1 MTTEERIPVTARAG
15 FVGEQ
20 VQKAIESIKRI
31 DLRLFL
37 ALLLTGLLP
46 TIYNTV
52 RIFFLGNL
60 PNDWGINIASQLM
73 WVNLLYEILQESL
86 ILPLYFI
93 LGKAILNAKEFA
105 NRLKGSMVVVFSI
118 YVTLSLI
125 ISIFAEPMVV
135 AMAQNPLL
143 VNATVSYI
151 RLETIAYIFLTM
163 WKFIMLILLLIGRD
177 RLIYIVLMVQMILT
191 IILDSLFIS
200 EFSFSLK
207 LGVNGIAITNIIVN
221 IVLVAIFLI
230 LLKKEQN
237 IDIFQKG
244 KLNFNWTKQWMVIA
258 GYSGL
263 ETLVRNLA
271 FMYMVVRMVNIISE
285 PGTFWVTNSFIWGW
299 LLLPVLQ
306 LGELIKSDCSKGEE
320 NITKNFRGY
329 VGVTTIIVAIWL
341 VTIPLWEPFIKN
353 VLNMSN
359 YGVIFHLVIISLPFY
374 IIFAYNN
381 LIDSIFYGIGKT
393 EYMLFQSVL
402 VNVTFYGTLFVLFQK
417 GIYNPT
423 LELITLMFAAGIA
436 VDSLLTFVMY
446 WYLSK
451 KGEIVHK
458 YELAVPTV
466 TD

>member
-1 MTTEERIPVTARAG
+1 M
-15 FVGEQ
+15 
-20 VQKAIESIKRI
+20 
-31 DLRLFL
+31 
-37 ALLLTGLLP
+37 TGLIP
-46 TIYNTV
+46 TAYTTV

-93 LGKAILNAKEFA
+93 LGKAISNTNEFT
-105 NRLKGSMVVVFSI
+105 NRLKGSLIVVFSI
-118 YVTLSLI
+118 YTALSLL

-135 AMAQNPLL
+135 AMAQTPNL
-143 VNATVSYI
+143 VTATVSYI

-163 WKFIMLILLLIGRD
+163 WKFIMLVLLLIGRD
-177 RLIYIVLMVQMILT
+177 KLIYIVLAVQMVLT
-191 IILDSLFIS
+191 MLLDTLFIS
-200 EFSFSLK
+200 ELDFSLN

-221 IVLVAIFLI
+221 II
-230 LLKKEQN
+230 LLAVFLVLLKNNEN
-237 IDIFQKG
+237 IDIFQKDRVSFSW
-244 KLNFNWTKQWMVIA
+244 LKQWKVIA

-263 ETLVRNLA
+263 ETLIRNIA
-271 FMYMVVRMVNIISE
+271 FMFMVVRMVNIISE

-306 LGELIKSDCSKGEE
+306 LSELIKSDCSKSEE
-320 NITKNFRGY
+320 NITRNFRGY
-329 VGVTTIIVAIWL
+329 MGITTIIIAAWL

-353 VLNMSN
+353 VMNMGN
-359 YGVIFHLVIISLPFY
+359 YDVIFHLVLISLPFY

-402 VNVTFYGTLFVLFQK
+402 VNTIFYGALFILFQMGVYK
-417 GIYNPT
+417 PT

-436 VDSLLTFVMY
+436 ADSMLTFVMY

-451 KGEIVHK
+451 KGKIVHK
-458 YELAVPTV
+458 YGLEASMA

>member
-1 MTTEERIPVTARAG
+1 MGGHVHKT
-15 FVGEQ
+15 
-20 VQKAIESIKRI
+20 IESIRRI

-46 TIYNTV
+46 TIYTTV

-93 LGKAILNAKEFA
+93 LGKAISNTEEFT
-105 NRLKGSMVVVFSI
+105 NRLKGSMVIVFSI
-118 YVTLSLI
+118 YLTLSAL

-135 AMAQNPLL
+135 AMAQNSAL
-143 VNATVSYI
+143 VDATVSYI

-163 WKFIMLILLLIGRD
+163 WKFLMLILLLIGRD
-177 RLIYIVLMVQMILT
+177 KLIYIMLTVQMILT
-191 IILDSLFIS
+191 VLLDTLFIS
-200 EFSFSLK
+200 EFSFSLQ

-221 IVLVAIFLI
+221 IVLLAVFFI
-230 LLKKEQN
+230 LLKKEKN
-237 IDIFQKG
+237 INIFQRK
-244 KLNFNWTKQWMVIA
+244 KLNFAWVKQWTTIA

-271 FMYMVVRMVNIISE
+271 FMYMVVRMVNIINE

-306 LGELIKSDCSKGEE
+306 LSELIKSDCSKDEE
-320 NITKNFRGY
+320 NIKLNFRGY
-329 VGVTTIIVAIWL
+329 VGVTTIIIAIWL

-359 YGVIFHLVIISLPFY
+359 YEVISHLVMISLPFY
-374 IIFAYNN
+374 ILFAYNN
-381 LIDSIFYGIGKT
+381 IIDSIFYGIGKT
-393 EYMLFQSVL
+393 EYMLFQSVF
-402 VNVTFYGTLFVLFQK
+402 VNVTFYGTLFILFQK
-417 GIYNPT
+417 GIYVPT

-451 KGEIVHK
+451 KGKIVHK
-458 YELAVPTV
+458 YELTVPLV

>member
-1 MTTEERIPVTARAG
+1 M
-15 FVGEQ
+15 
-20 VQKAIESIKRI
+20 
-31 DLRLFL
+31 
-37 ALLLTGLLP
+37 TGLIP
-46 TIYNTV
+46 TVYTTV

-93 LGKAILNAKEFA
+93 LGKAISNTNEFT
-105 NRLKGSMVVVFSI
+105 NRLKGSMIVVFSI
-118 YVTLSLI
+118 YTALSVL

-135 AMAQNPLL
+135 AMAQTPEL

-177 RLIYIVLMVQMILT
+177 KLIYIVLAVQMILT
-191 IILDSLFIS
+191 MLLDTLFIS
-200 EFSFSLK
+200 ELDFSLN

-221 IVLVAIFLI
+221 IILLAVFLI
-230 LLKKEQN
+230 LLKNNEN
-237 IDIFQKG
+237 IDIFQKSRISFSW
-244 KLNFNWTKQWMVIA
+244 LKQWKVIA

-263 ETLVRNLA
+263 ETLVRNIA
-271 FMYMVVRMVNIISE
+271 FMFMVVRMVNIISE

-306 LGELIKSDCSKGEE
+306 LSELIKSDCSKSEE
-320 NITKNFRGY
+320 NITRNFRGY
-329 VGVTTIIVAIWL
+329 MGITTIIIAAWL

-353 VLNMSN
+353 VMNMGN
-359 YGVIFHLVIISLPFY
+359 YEVVFHLVLISLPFY

-402 VNVTFYGTLFVLFQK
+402 VNTIFYGALFILFQM
-417 GIYNPT
+417 GIYKPT

-436 VDSLLTFVMY
+436 ADSILTFVMY
-446 WYLSK
+446 GYLSK
-451 KGEIVHK
+451 KGKIVHK
-458 YELAVPTV
+458 YGLEGSRV
-466 TD
+466 TN

>member
-1 MTTEERIPVTARAG
+1 MNTKSLTQIVDK
-15 FVGEQ
+15 Q
-20 VQKAIESIKRI
+20 IQKTIESVKRI
-31 DLRLFL
+31 NLRLFL

-60 PNDWGINIASQLM
+60 PNEWGINIASQLM

-86 ILPLYFI
+86 ILPLYFM
-93 LGKAILNAKEFA
+93 LGKAISNTKEFT
-105 NRLKGSMVVVFSI
+105 NRLKGSMMMVFSI
-118 YVTLSLI
+118 YVTLSLL

-135 AMAQNPLL
+135 AMAQNHML
-143 VNATVSYI
+143 VNDTVSYI

-163 WKFIMLILLLIGRD
+163 WKFILLILLLIGID

-191 IILDSLFIS
+191 ILLDTLFIS

-221 IVLVAIFLI
+221 IVLLAIFLI

-244 KLNFNWTKQWMVIA
+244 KLNFNWIKQWAVIA

-271 FMYMVVRMVNIISE
+271 FMYMVVRMVNIVSE

-320 NITKNFRGY
+320 NITKNLRGY
-329 VGVTTIIVAIWL
+329 VGVTTIIVVIWL

-359 YGVIFHLVIISLPFY
+359 YDVIFHLVMISLPFY
-374 IIFAYNN
+374 ITFAYNN
-381 LIDSIFYGIGKT
+381 LIDSIFYGIGRT

-402 VNVTFYGTLFVLFQK
+402 VNATFYGALFILFQM

-423 LELITLMFAAGIA
+423 LELITLMFATGIA
-436 VDSLLTFVMY
+436 VDSLLTFAMY

-451 KGEIVHK
+451 KGKIVHK
-458 YELAVPTV
+458 YELVVPAATN
-466 TD
+466 

>member
-1 MTTEERIPVTARAG
+1 MNET
-15 FVGEQ
+15 
-20 VQKAIESIKRI
+20 IESIKRI
-31 DLRLFL
+31 NLRLFL
-37 ALLLTGLLP
+37 ALLLTGLIP
-46 TIYNTV
+46 MVYTTV

-93 LGKAILNAKEFA
+93 LGKAISNTNEFT
-105 NRLKGSMVVVFSI
+105 NRLKGSMIVVFSI
-118 YVTLSLI
+118 YTALSLL

-135 AMAQNPLL
+135 AMAQTPDL
-143 VNATVSYI
+143 VTATVSYI

-163 WKFIMLILLLIGRD
+163 WKFIMLVLLLIGRD
-177 RLIYIVLMVQMILT
+177 KLIYIVLSVQMVLT
-191 IILDSLFIS
+191 MFLDTLFIS
-200 EFSFSLK
+200 ELDFSLN

-221 IVLVAIFLI
+221 IILLAVFLI
-230 LLKKEQN
+230 LLKNNEN

-244 KLNFNWTKQWMVIA
+244 KVSFSWLKQWKVIA

-263 ETLVRNLA
+263 ETLVRNVA
-271 FMYMVVRMVNIISE
+271 FMFMVVRMVNIISE

-306 LGELIKSDCSKGEE
+306 LSELIKSDCSKSEE

-329 VGVTTIIVAIWL
+329 MGITTIIIAAWL
-341 VTIPLWEPFIKN
+341 LTIPLWEPFIKN
-353 VLNMSN
+353 VMNMGN
-359 YGVIFHLVIISLPFY
+359 YELIFHLVLISLPFY

-393 EYMLFQSVL
+393 EYMLFQSIL
-402 VNVTFYGTLFVLFQK
+402 VNSIFYGALFVLFQM
-417 GIYNPT
+417 GIYKPT

-436 VDSLLTFVMY
+436 ADSILTFAMY

-451 KGEIVHK
+451 RGKIVHK
-458 YELAVPTV
+458 YGLEPSMV
-466 TD
+466 TN